1 MKFELE
7 PDNRDCPD
15 EVLLQDLITVAK
27 KLSKDSLS
35 KDEYNK
41 HGRFC
46 AATMQN
52 RFNSWN
58 NALEKSGLNFRK
70 RVDIS
75 KQELLSDIKRVAEI
89 TKQSRIS
96 QTEYESH
103 GKFSCETIS
112 RKFGSWKKALN
123 EIGLEPSLLFNEKSN
138 ESDLM
143 ENLAAIWELLGRQPK
158 QSDLPLVN
166 SKFSAYTYT
175 RRYGSW
181 RKSLERCIEV
191 ATQEEVEIKESE
203 IAKELISKEILNNET
218 QRRKTNR
225 NPSWRLVFLVYR
237 KNNFSCVA
245 CGRSPVTHPGT
256 ILHVDHINPWSKG
269 GETIIDNLQTL
280 CSHCNLGKSD
290 LSMTET

>member
-7 PDNRDCPD
+7 PDNRDCAD
-15 EVLLQDLITVAK
+15 EVLLQDLIAVAK
-27 KLSKDSLS
+27 RLGKDSLS
-35 KDEYNK
+35 KEEYNQ

-46 AATMQN
+46 SATMQN

-58 NALEKSGLNFRK
+58 NAIEKSGLTLRK
-70 RVDIS
+70 RVDIP
-75 KQELLSDIKRVAEI
+75 KQELLHDIKRVAEFL
-89 TKQSRIS
+89 KQDRMSKA
-96 QTEYESH
+96 EYETH
-103 GKFSCETIS
+103 GKFSGETIS

-123 EIGLEPSLLFNEKSN
+123 LIGLEPSLLFNEKSN

-143 ENLAAIWELLGRQPK
+143 ENLAFIWETLGRQPK
-158 QSDLPLVN
+158 QSDLPILN
-166 SKFSAYTYT
+166 SKFSPDTYT

-191 ATQEEVEIKESE
+191 ATQEDNENNEPD
-203 IAKELISKEILNNET
+203 APKELFIIEKLHNEIPK
-218 QRRKTNR
+218 RKTNR

-256 ILHVDHINPWSKG
+256 ILHVDHIKPWSKG
-269 GETIIDNLQTL
+269 GETTIDNLQTL
-280 CSHCNLGKSD
+280 CLHCNLGKSD
-290 LSMTET
+290 LSMNEN

>member
-7 PDNRDCPD
+7 PDNRDCSD
-15 EVLLQDLITVAK
+15 EILLHDLITVAK

-46 AATMQN
+46 SATMQN

-58 NALEKSGLNFRK
+58 NALEKSGLAFRK
-70 RVDIS
+70 RIDIP
-75 KQELLSDIKRVAEI
+75 KQELLADVKRVADI
-89 TKQSRIS
+89 FKQNRMSRS
-96 QTEYESH
+96 EYESH
-103 GKFSCETIS
+103 GNFSAETIS
-112 RKFGSWKKALN
+112 RKFGSWKNALN
-123 EIGLEPSLLFNEKSN
+123 EIGLEPSLLFNEKAN
-138 ESDLM
+138 ENDLM
-143 ENLAAIWELLGRQPK
+143 KNLATIWETLGRQPR
-158 QSDLPLVN
+158 QSDLSLLN
-166 SKFSAYTYT
+166 SDFSPDTYT

-181 RKSLERCIEV
+181 RKSLEKCIEV
-191 ATQEEVEIKESE
+191 ANQEDEENQESE
-203 IAKELISKEILNNET
+203 IPNDSIINKATSNDIA
-218 QRRKTNR
+218 RRKTNR

-256 ILHVDHINPWSKG
+256 VLHVDHINPWSKG
-269 GETIIDNLQTL
+269 GETTMDNLQTL

-290 LSMTET
+290 LSMTAT